1 MCGARHLAACLSATA
16 TAAIAAKIAQ
26 RLDRGA
32 HACARTGDAV
42 PPCVRLTAPQMDTT
56 SVVCEEGTA
65 RIPAAGDVVS
75 GKYRLLRPLGEGG
88 MGLVFE
94 AEHLRLRQSVAIKF
108 LRQEVLALPDA
119 VERFEREARAS
130 ARIRGPHVVQ
140 VLDVD
145 TDERGRPYMVMELLR
160 GRDLEAELRVHG
172 PFPIAAAVDLVL
184 QACVAVAQ
192 AHAAGIVHR
201 DLKPSNLF
209 LSEESGKR
217 VLKVL
222 DFGISKIATDVDTP
236 PTSATSAC
244 VTVGTPLYMSPEQ
257 MRSSKDVDGRSDI
270 WSLGVILYELVA
282 GTPPFLGTTTAAI
295 AAIVADAMPSLRHVR
310 PDVPEALERVLVT
323 ALAKVPADRLP
334 TAEALGAALMPFAS
348 ADGVA
353 GPFSLRPSQHD
364 FALAVNAMARTP
376 ASQRV
381 SEAQELLTLPP
392 SRRTRSPESRARR
405 RQARREAL
413 RTFAGTLVIGMVLAS
428 ATTAVIPRRSATAP
442 VVSGSTAPPP
452 RVRTAADIAAS
463 GTSAGPTTL
472 APVAPARLM
481 ATSAAALEA
490 GQERNGKT
498 AGTAASEVRAPFA
511 ELASRRRSAPS
522 SNAPAAAVRRV
533 PPAGAGSATAPHRE
547 ASPTPSPYL

>member
-1 MCGARHLAACLSATA
+1 ME
-16 TAAIAAKIAQ
+16 
-26 RLDRGA
+26 
-32 HACARTGDAV
+32 
-42 PPCVRLTAPQMDTT
+42 T
-56 SVVCEEGTA
+56 SSEVAEEGTPG
-65 RIPAAGDVVS
+65 IPVPGDVVC

-108 LRQEVLALPDA
+108 LRHEVLALPDA

-172 PFPIAAAVDLVL
+172 PFPVERAVDLVL

-209 LSEESGKR
+209 LTEEAGKR

-222 DFGISKIATDVDTP
+222 DFGISKIAPDSDAP
-236 PTSATSAC
+236 PASATSTC

-257 MRSSKDVDGRSDI
+257 MRSSRDVDGRSDI

-295 AAIVADAMPSLRHVR
+295 AAIVADAMPSLRRVR

-323 ALAKVPADRLP
+323 ALAKSPADRLP

-353 GPFSLRPSQHD
+353 GPFSLRPSQRD
-364 FALAVNAMARTP
+364 FALAVSAMARTP
-376 ASQRV
+376 PSQRV
-381 SEAQELLTLPP
+381 SDARELLELRPSRPPSSAPRSAPYSGGVRRTLPV
-392 SRRTRSPESRARR
+392 RRS
-405 RQARREAL
+405 REAL
-413 RTFAGTLVIGMVLAS
+413 RTFAGTLVIGMGLAS
-428 ATTAVIPRRSATAP
+428 AMTVVLPRRDGPARAALTAPTASTPARALRAIVAPPAPTAEAPALPIPRAMRAMEELPP
-442 VVSGSTAPPP
+442 V
-452 RVRTAADIAAS
+452 
-463 GTSAGPTTL
+463 
-472 APVAPARLM
+472 RLV
-481 ATSAAALEA
+481 ATSAVS
-490 GQERNGKT
+490 
-498 AGTAASEVRAPFA
+498 TAASTDGVEVRGAGQVAGGASLA
-511 ELASRRRSAPS
+511 ELANRRRSPAVR
-522 SNAPAAAVRRV
+522 SNPTPAAVRRS
-533 PPAGAGSATAPHRE
+533 PPQGAGSASGPPRAGP
-547 ASPTPSPYL
+547 PPSPYL

>member
-1 MCGARHLAACLSATA
+1 
-16 TAAIAAKIAQ
+16 
-26 RLDRGA
+26 
-32 HACARTGDAV
+32 
-42 PPCVRLTAPQMDTT
+42 MDTT
-56 SVVCEEGTA
+56 SVVCEEGTS
-65 RIPAAGDVVS
+65 RIPSAGDVVS

-172 PFPIAAAVDLVL
+172 PFSIAGAVDLVL

-209 LSEESGKR
+209 LSEDSGKR

-222 DFGISKIATDVDTP
+222 DFGISKIATDADAP

-295 AAIVADAMPSLRHVR
+295 AAIVADAMPSLRRVR
-310 PDVPEALERVLVT
+310 ADVPEALERVLVT

-334 TAEALGAALMPFAS
+334 TAEALAAALMPFAS

-364 FALAVNAMARTP
+364 IALAVSAMSRTP
-376 ASQRV
+376 TSQRV
-381 SEAQELLTLPP
+381 SEAHELLSLPP
-392 SRRTRSPESRARR
+392 SRPSRSPESRSPESRARR
-405 RQARREAL
+405 KQASREAL

-428 ATTAVIPRRSATAP
+428 ATTAVMPRH
-442 VVSGSTAPPP
+442 
-452 RVRTAADIAAS
+452 
-463 GTSAGPTTL
+463 
-472 APVAPARLM
+472 APVAPVAAVPPAAPASPSTLRGIG
-481 ATSAAALEA
+481 TSAP
-490 GQERNGKT
+490 
-498 AGTAASEVRAPFA
+498 TAAVEALVPAPSAVPVQTVPAPLA
-511 ELASRRRSAPS
+511 ELATRRRVLTAPS
-522 SNAPAAAVRRV
+522 STVPAAARRA
-533 PPAGAGSATAPHRE
+533 PPAGAGSTSGPRHER
-547 ASPTPSPYL
+547 PTPSPYL

>member
-1 MCGARHLAACLSATA
+1 METS
-16 TAAIAAKIAQ
+16 
-26 RLDRGA
+26 
-32 HACARTGDAV
+32 
-42 PPCVRLTAPQMDTT
+42 

-65 RIPAAGDVVS
+65 RPPTPGDVVC

-108 LRQEVLALPDA
+108 LRHEVLSLPDA
-119 VERFEREARAS
+119 VERFDREARAS

-160 GRDLEAELRVHG
+160 GRDLEAELRVRG
-172 PFPIAAAVDLVL
+172 PFPVAAAVDLVL

-209 LSEESGKR
+209 LTEEGGKR

-222 DFGISKIATDVDTP
+222 DFGISKITP
-236 PTSATSAC
+236 DADAPPASATSTC

-257 MRSSKDVDGRSDI
+257 MRSSRDVDGRSDI

-295 AAIVADAMPSLRHVR
+295 AAIVADAMPSLRRVR
-310 PDVPEALERVLVT
+310 PDVPEALERVIVT
-323 ALAKVPADRLP
+323 ALAKTPDDRLP

-348 ADGVA
+348 EDGVA
-353 GPFSLRPSQHD
+353 GPFSLRPSQRD
-364 FALAVNAMARTP
+364 FALAVSAMARTP

-381 SEAQELLTLPP
+381 SDATELLDLRTSRTPRPSSSGRLPRP
-392 SRRTRSPESRARR
+392 ARAHFP
-405 RQARREAL
+405 REAL
-413 RTFAGTLVIGMVLAS
+413 RTFAGTLVIGMGLAS
-428 ATTAVIPRRSATAP
+428 AMTVALSRRDVTPPAAASATRASP
-442 VVSGSTAPPP
+442 GRRDLDP
-452 RVRTAADIAAS
+452 RPSRATGVPASPSAD
-463 GTSAGPTTL
+463 
-472 APVAPARLM
+472 APARPARPVEALLPVRLV
-481 ATSAAALEA
+481 ATSAVSMGPAEARSAAGA
-490 GQERNGKT
+490 G
-498 AGTAASEVRAPFA
+498 AGDSG
-511 ELASRRRSAPS
+511 RSAPLAEFATRHRS
-522 SNAPAAAVRRV
+522 LAPPAGPPPAAVRRTI
-533 PPAGAGSATAPHRE
+533 PAPGAGSATGLPRGI
-547 ASPTPSPYL
+547 PTPSPYL